1 MKSNNI
7 SYNQTNLLSP
17 LIADYISAKN
27 EVKFFYN
34 IAPTKN
40 GILESLPSRSEFGK
54 EKRLVLTSQL
64 LAQYKS
70 FDTEKAV
77 LDNIKLLENSNT
89 YTITTG
95 HQLNFATGP
104 LYTIYKILS
113 TINAAEILSE
123 EQNIHVVP
131 IFWLATEDHDF
142 EEINHCNILGNQ
154 IKWETIAG
162 NACGRLPTQPIEAVI
177 EEQIKPL
184 LAKFDFGND
193 IIELLSKS
201 YNHKTL
207 GKASIHLYNEL
218 FGKHGLVIL
227 DADNTALKQLF
238 VPIIKQELIERK
250 SEQAVAK
257 QNELLNQL
265 GYKTQAHAR
274 DINLFLL
281 KNGIRDRMTYS
292 NNQYTLVQSGETF
305 SEKEILALADKSPEM
320 FSPNVI
326 LRPVYQE
333 CILPN
338 LAYIGGAGEL
348 AYWLQL
354 KTVFEKF
361 NIDFPSLM
369 LRNAAVIIQQH
380 QVDKMEKL
388 SVSTIDLFETEHEI
402 LAKWTK
408 KHSDVE
414 INLNSQKE
422 DIQNTFNVIIKKA
435 EQIDPTITAS
445 IAGALNAQLKA
456 VDGLEKKL
464 LKAEKNK
471 NSIALHQLTNI
482 KQQLFPNNKLQERH
496 DNIFSYVAKYG
507 FTFIDE
513 IKKELNPFET
523 AFTEIKR

>member
-7 SYNQTNLLSP
+7 PYNQTNLLSP
-17 LIADYISAKN
+17 LIADYVSAKK
-27 EVKFFYN
+27 EVKPFYT
-34 IAPTKN
+34 IEPAVK
-40 GILESLPSRSEFGK
+40 GILESIQSRNAFAI
-54 EKRLVLTSQL
+54 EKRQVLTSQL
-64 LAQYKS
+64 LAQYKP

-77 LDNIKLLENSNT
+77 LANIKLLEQANT

-113 TINAAEILSE
+113 TINAAEALSK
-123 EQNIHVVP
+123 EQDIHVVP

-154 IKWETIAG
+154 IKWETTAG
-162 NACGRLPTQPIEAVI
+162 DACGRLATEPIHAII

-201 YNHKTL
+201 YNHNTL
-207 GKASIHLYNEL
+207 GKASIHLYNKL

-227 DADNTALKQLF
+227 DADSKPLKHLFAPILKHELIKQESQLAVEEQNTAL
-238 VPIIKQELIERK
+238 
-250 SEQAVAK
+250 
-257 QNELLNQL
+257 NNL

-281 KNGIRDRMTYS
+281 KNGIRDRITYS
-292 NNQYTLVQSGETF
+292 NNEYTLVQSGKTF
-305 SEKEILALADKSPEM
+305 TEKEILALVDESPEM

-354 KTVFEKF
+354 KTVFKQF
-361 NIDFPSLM
+361 NVNFPALM

-380 QVDKMEKL
+380 QADKMEKL
-388 SVSTIDLFETEHEI
+388 GITLLDLFESEQEL
-402 LAKWTK
+402 LAHWTK

-414 INLNSQKE
+414 INLNGQKE
-422 DIQNTFNVIIKKA
+422 AIQSTFDTILKKA

-445 IAGALNAQLKA
+445 ISGALNAQLKA
-456 VDGLEKKL
+456 IDGLEKKL

-471 NSIALHQLTNI
+471 NSIALNQISNLKN
-482 KQQLFPNNKLQERH
+482 QLFPNNKLQERH
-496 DNIFSYVAKYG
+496 DNVFSYVAKYG
-507 FTFIDE
+507 FTLIDE